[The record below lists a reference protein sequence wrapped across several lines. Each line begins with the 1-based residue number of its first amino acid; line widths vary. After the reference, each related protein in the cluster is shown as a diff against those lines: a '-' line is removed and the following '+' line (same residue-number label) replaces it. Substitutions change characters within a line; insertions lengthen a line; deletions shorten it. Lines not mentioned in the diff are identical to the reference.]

1 MKKTAGENLIELV
14 EVLNNIDVTPEK
26 IEQNATFMRDTDGNI
41 IEY

>member
-14 EVLNNIDVTPEK
+14 EVLNSIDVTPEK
-26 IEQNATFMRDTDGNI
+26 IEQNATFMRDTDDNI

>member
-14 EVLNNIDVTPEK
+14 EALNSIDVTPEK
-26 IEQNATFMRDTDGNI
+26 IKQNAISMTDANGNI

>member
-1 MKKTAGENLIELV
+1 MEKSAGENLVELV
-14 EVLNNIDVTPEK
+14 EVLDSIDVTPEI

>member
-14 EVLNNIDVTPEK
+14 EVLNSIDITPEK

>member
-1 MKKTAGENLIELV
+1 MEKTVGENLIELV
-14 EVLNNIDVTPEK
+14 EVLDSIDVTPEK

>member
-1 MKKTAGENLIELV
+1 MEKSAGENLEELV
-14 EVLNNIDVTPEK
+14 EALNSIDVTPEK